1 MIRPRY
7 IAAACSLLLAPAA
20 FVGVF
25 TLMLVLGTPPSC
37 QDGPCAWD
45 EELTARRRW
54 SPRNGSSLG

>member
-45 EELTARRRW
+45 EELDGPAPLVAQEW
-54 SPRNGSSLG
+54 LVFG